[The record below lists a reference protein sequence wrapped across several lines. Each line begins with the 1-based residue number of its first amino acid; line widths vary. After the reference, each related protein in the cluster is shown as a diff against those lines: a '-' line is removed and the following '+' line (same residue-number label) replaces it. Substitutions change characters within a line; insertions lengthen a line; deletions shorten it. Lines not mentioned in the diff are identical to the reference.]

1 MSLTTSNASKNRW
14 RLELLAPIVGL
25 LILMAAAVG
34 FAHVVAK
41 IQYATAAYVSGES
54 IWSRAQLATVYYLDR
69 YSLLGDRE
77 DLEQAREWLAIP
89 LADRE
94 ARLAMADSP
103 IRADEAKKALIRGAN
118 HPDDVAGM
126 VWLYRHFSD
135 WGPLRQAVEAWEAS
149 DDPLLRLQALTD
161 NMAQSQDPRTLEAF
175 REELSTLNQNLN
187 TQAEQ
192 FRSAM
197 IEAAR
202 WVTAF
207 LSTVSV
213 VFLAVMIVLAALLS
227 AWVLRVLRRS
237 EKRFRAIFEQAA
249 VGIAQLD
256 RRGVICDINP
266 AFGQILAL
274 PREQLVGCLY
284 RDLIH
289 PEDVPEGD
297 EFREQLRQLERS
309 SYTLEVRF
317 TCGNGNTVW
326 GRVTASLGQGRE
338 FVVILEDIS
347 ESRRLSMELSHQ
359 ATHDALTGLFNR
371 RAFENRLSATL
382 VRARTEGSNHTV
394 AFIDLDQFKVV
405 NDTSGHFAG
414 DRLLQQVVGIFRR
427 CLREGDMLARLGGDE
442 FGVILEHCDPELAVR
457 VAEKLRVALD
467 ETPFAWEGNSYD
479 ISCSIGLV
487 PISAD
492 TPDVE
497 HLLKS
502 ADIACYL
509 AKEQGRNRV
518 HLSSDNDQAREER
531 LGQMQW
537 VNRVRAAMAENRLF
551 LEAQRIV
558 PVREGESAMCYEV
571 LVRLRTETGE
581 TVAPGVFLPAAER
594 FGAVHQID
602 RWVVREV
609 MRQLARHPD
618 HLAQLQTCHI
628 NLSGGSLD
636 QADFG
641 AFVSEALREF
651 GIPPEK
657 ICFEITETAVVN
669 NLAEALNFMELLGNL
684 GCQFALD
691 DFGTGLSSFSYLRRL
706 PVHCLKI
713 DGVFVRDIVDDET
726 DRAMVRAINEIGQTL
741 GKHTVAEFVETE
753 AALACLREMG
763 VDGAQGYGIHRP
775 CAFEL
780 LLSETRAPDRATT
793 VSQTDGQSAK

>member
-1 MSLTTSNASKNRW
+1 MSTISNNAFNTRW

-25 LILMAAAVG
+25 LVLVAIAVG
-34 FAHVVAK
+34 FAHTVAK
-41 IQYATAAYVSGES
+41 IQFATAAYVSGQS
-54 IWSRAQLATVYYLDR
+54 IWSRAQLATVYYLDL
-69 YSLLGDRE
+69 YSLTGNRE

-94 ARLAMADSP
+94 ARLAMAASP
-103 IRADEAKKALIRGAN
+103 IRPEEAEAALVRGHN
-118 HPDDVAGM
+118 HPEDVAGM

-135 WGPLRQAVEAWEAS
+135 WGPLRRATNAWEAS
-149 DDPLLRLQALTD
+149 DEPILRLQSLAEE
-161 NMAQSQDPRTLEAF
+161 MAETTDPRAFETL
-175 REELSTLNQNLN
+175 REELSTLNQRLN
-187 TQAEQ
+187 SQAQQ
-192 FRSAM
+192 FRKAM

-213 VFLAVMIVLAALLS
+213 VFLAMMIVFAALLS
-227 AWVLRVLRRS
+227 AWILRVLRRS
-237 EKRFRAIFEQAA
+237 ESRFRAIFEQAA

-256 RRGVICDINP
+256 RHGVICDTNP
-266 AFGQILAL
+266 AFGDILGLSRERLLGL
-274 PREQLVGCLY
+274 PYLK
-284 RDLIH
+284 LIH
-289 PEDVPEGD
+289 PEDVAKGD
-297 EFREQLRQLERS
+297 DFREQLRRRERS
-309 SYTLEVRF
+309 FYTLEKRLN
-317 TCGNGNTVW
+317 CADGKTVW
-326 GRVTASLGQGRE
+326 GRVTVSLGQDQE

-347 ESRRLSMELSHQ
+347 ESRRLSLELSHQ
-359 ATHDALTGLFNR
+359 ATHDVLTGLFNR
-371 RAFENRLSATL
+371 RAFEHRLADTL
-382 VRARTEGSNHTV
+382 GRARAENSNHTL

-442 FGVILEHCDPELAVR
+442 FGVIFEHCDPEQAVP
-457 VAEKLRVALD
+457 VAEKLRAALD
-467 ETPFAWEGNSYD
+467 EMPFAWEGNSYD

-487 PISAD
+487 PISAT

-497 HLLKS
+497 HLLKT
-502 ADIACYL
+502 ADVACYL

-518 HLSSDNDQAREER
+518 HLSCDKDEAQRER

-537 VNRVRAAMAENRLF
+537 VNRVRAALAEDRLF

-558 PVREGESAMCYEV
+558 PVREGASALCYEV

-581 TVAPGVFLPAAER
+581 VVPPGVFLPAAER

-609 MRQLARHPD
+609 MRQLAQHPRH
-618 HLAQLQTCHI
+618 LEQLQTCHI

-636 QADFG
+636 QPDFG
-641 AFVSEALREF
+641 AFVGDALREF
-651 GIPPEK
+651 AIPPEK
-657 ICFEITETAVVN
+657 ICFEITETAAVN
-669 NLAEALNFMELLGNL
+669 NLAQALNFMELLGDL

-713 DGVFVRDIVDDET
+713 DGVFVRDIAEDET

-741 GKHTVAEFVETE
+741 GLHTVAEFVETE
-753 AALACLREMG
+753 AALAWLRQIG

-780 LLSETRAPDRATT
+780 LLAETGP
-793 VSQTDGQSAK
+793 

>member
-1 MSLTTSNASKNRW
+1 MSTTPNSSFRAPW

-25 LILMAAAVG
+25 LTLVVVAVG
-34 FAHVVAK
+34 FAYTVAK
-41 IQYATAAYVSGES
+41 IQFATAAYVSGQS

-69 YSLLGDRE
+69 FSLTGDRE
-77 DLEQAREWLAIP
+77 DLERAREWLAIP

-94 ARLAMADSP
+94 ARLAMAASP
-103 IRADEAKKALIRGAN
+103 VRVEEAKAAMIRGDN
-118 HPDDVAGM
+118 HPEDVAGM
-126 VWLYRHFSD
+126 VWLYRHFSGL
-135 WGPLRQAVEAWEAS
+135 GPLRQAIEVWEAS
-149 DDPLLRLQALTD
+149 DESILRLQSMTEE
-161 NMAQSQDPRTLEAF
+161 MAQVSEPRALSILQ
-175 REELSTLNQNLN
+175 EELASLNRRLDIQ
-187 TQAEQ
+187 TEQ
-192 FRSAM
+192 FRNAM

-213 VFLAVMIVLAALLS
+213 VFLVVIIVFAALLS
-227 AWVLRVLRRS
+227 AWILRVLRHS
-237 EKRFRAIFEQAA
+237 EGRFRAIFEQAA

-256 RRGVICDINP
+256 GRSVIRNTNP
-266 AFGQILAL
+266 AFGQILGL
-274 PREQLVGCLY
+274 PREQLVGRRY
-284 RDLIH
+284 RDLVH
-289 PEDVPEGD
+289 PEDVTKGD
-297 EFREQLRQLERS
+297 EFREELRRRERS
-309 SYTLEVRF
+309 SYTLEKRL
-317 TCGNGNTVW
+317 TCADGKVVW
-326 GRVTASLGQGRE
+326 GRVTVSLGQGQE

-371 RAFENRLSATL
+371 RAFEHRLTETL
-382 VRARTEGSNHTV
+382 GRARTEGSHHTL

-442 FGVILEHCDPELAVR
+442 FGVVLEHCDPQLALR
-457 VAEKLRVALD
+457 VAEKLRAALD
-467 ETPFAWEGNSYD
+467 ETPFAWEGTSYD

-487 PISAD
+487 PISAS

-497 HLLKS
+497 HLLKT

-518 HLSSDNDQAREER
+518 HISCDNDEAQRER

-537 VNRVRAAMAENRLF
+537 VNRVRTALAENRLF

-558 PVREGESAMCYEV
+558 PVREGVSALCYEV

-581 TVAPGVFLPAAER
+581 VVPPGVFLPAAER
-594 FGAVHQID
+594 FGAVHQVD

-609 MRQLARHPD
+609 MRQLACHPA
-618 HLAQLQTCHI
+618 HLAQLQSCHI

-641 AFVSEALREF
+641 AFVIEALREYA
-651 GIPPEK
+651 IPPEK
-657 ICFEITETAVVN
+657 ICFEITETAAVN
-669 NLAEALNFMELLGNL
+669 NLAEALNFMELLGGL
-684 GCQFALD
+684 GCHFALD
-691 DFGTGLSSFSYLRRL
+691 DFGTGLSSFAYLRRL

-713 DGVFVRDIVDDET
+713 DGVFVRDIVEDET

-741 GKHTVAEFVETE
+741 GLQTVAEFVETDE
-753 AALACLREMG
+753 ALAWLREIG
-763 VDGAQGYGIHRP
+763 VDGAQGFGVHRP
-775 CAFEL
+775 CAFETL
-780 LLSETRAPDRATT
+780 LGESRGTATSANT
-793 VSQTDGQSAK
+793 SQFDQSGVK